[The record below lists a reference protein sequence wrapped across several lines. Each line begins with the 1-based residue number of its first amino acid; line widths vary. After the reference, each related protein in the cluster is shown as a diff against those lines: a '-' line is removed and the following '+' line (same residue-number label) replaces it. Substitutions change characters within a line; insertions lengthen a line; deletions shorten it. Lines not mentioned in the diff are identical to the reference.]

1 MSLASRISNFFKWL
15 KRWLK
20 NPGNRRRLYTIIAII
35 ATLLLVRSCY
45 QYVFKMNEP
54 YVVARDATWYPLNFA
69 GKEKNMLGFS
79 DDLLL
84 EIASVKNFYLH
95 LTQASRGDL
104 VEMLDYGGADA
115 ILTSITPTSTTN
127 EQYLFSSIYYP
138 LGAVLLVEPGSKIY
152 SLADMEG
159 KYLGVLRGSP
169 VLFNITKY
177 PPLKVVPYDRQTKML
192 EDIIDDKVDGALLNQ
207 LVAFN
212 LVNGYYKGRLQ
223 IVTHPLT
230 NEGLRIAA
238 YHSTKNQKFIDAFN
252 EGLDEL
258 VKSGKYQ
265 ELLKKW
271 DLYDPYNSVSN
282 PNNP

>member
-1 MSLASRISNFFKWL
+1 MSLASRIGNFFKSI

-45 QYVFKMNEP
+45 QYVFKTVEP
-54 YVVARDATWYPLNFA
+54 FVIARDATWYPLSFA

-79 DDLLL
+79 DDLLI
-84 EIASVKNFYLH
+84 EIARLKNLQIN

-104 VEMLDYGGADA
+104 FEMLDYGGADA
-115 ILTSITPTSTTN
+115 ILTSLTPTSTTS

-138 LGAVLLVEPGSKIY
+138 LGAVLLVEPSSKIY

-192 EDIIDDKVDGALLNQ
+192 EDIIDDKIDGALLNQ

-223 IVTHPLT
+223 IVTQPLT
-230 NEGLRIAA
+230 NEGLRLAA
-238 YHSTKNQKFIDAFN
+238 YHSSKNQQFINAFN
-252 EGLDEL
+252 EGLEEL
-258 VKSGKYQ
+258 SASGKYK
-265 ELLKKW
+265 ELLLKW
-271 DLYDPYNSVSN
+271 DLYDPYNAVEQ
-282 PNNP
+282 PK